1 MRLRTEALNLAGQEG
16 VALMKVLLYTA
27 LFLSLA
33 AFASRTTRMELRISH
48 NDLLH
53 QQALAIANA
62 GVNHAYALIK
72 SNGRNDFTL
81 ELGNGGTGGA
91 GSPLLNLGSLQS
103 DEAGL
108 SGLVSLA
115 PALQG
120 RQD

>member
-33 AFASRTTRMELRISH
+33 AFASRTTRMELKISH

-62 GVNHAYALIK
+62 GVNHAFALIK
-72 SNGRNDFTL
+72 SNGLNDFTL
-81 ELGNGGTGGA
+81 ELGNGGTGA
-91 GSPLLNLGSLQS
+91 TGSPLLHMGGLESNEEGLQ
-103 DEAGL
+103 A
-108 SGLVSLA
+108 LV
-115 PALQG
+115 
-120 RQD
+120 